1 MQYTKIS
8 HMTPAERVEALTASL
23 VSLSSVNGTVGE
35 GTKADFIKE
44 VITSYPY
51 FQENPSHVW
60 EQAIPND
67 PYNRKNIFAFIKGH
81 GESRNTVIYHAH
93 LDTVGIEDFG
103 PLKDIAFDC
112 EKLAEYFSRYE
123 FDQDVQRDAKS
134 GDWMFGRGSV
144 DMQSGIAVHLANLLH
159 FSENLETLPGNVL
172 FMANPDEE
180 SQHSG
185 ILASISE
192 LNWLKKEKQLHYLAA
207 INTDFITPLYD
218 GDQTRYIYTGAAG
231 KLLPCFYI
239 YGREVHVGDTL
250 AGIDPNFIS
259 SEITSRLHNNI
270 HLAEKVE
277 GELVLPPSCLYQRDN
292 KESYNVQTA
301 VSTSLYFNCFIYE
314 RTAKEMM
321 DLLIEVT
328 EEACRETERKLSDY
342 YEEYE
347 REPTCQRNIYHGAFK
362 CIAWSNT

>member
-8 HMTPAERVEALTASL
+8 HMNPAERVEALTASL

-67 PYNRKNIFAFIKGH
+67 PYKRKNIFAFIKGH

-134 GDWMFGRGSV
+134 GEWMFGRGSV

-192 LNWLKKEKQLHYLAA
+192 LNRLKKKNSFTIWLLL
-207 INTDFITPLYD
+207 IRI
-218 GDQTRYIYTGAAG
+218 
-231 KLLPCFYI
+231 LLPRFTMVI
-239 YGREVHVGDTL
+239 RQDISIPEPRENCCL
-250 AGIDPNFIS
+250 AFTFTGVKSMLAIHWQGLTQIS
-259 SEITSRLHNNI
+259 F
-270 HLAEKVE
+270 HLK
-277 GELVLPPSCLYQRDN
+277 SQ
-292 KESYNVQTA
+292 A
-301 VSTSLYFNCFIYE
+301 VSTITSIWQKRLKGSWFCPHPVCISVITRNPIMCKRLSAPACISIVLFM
-314 RTAKEMM
+314 KEQQ
-321 DLLIEVT
+321 
-328 EEACRETERKLSDY
+328 K
-342 YEEYE
+342 
-347 REPTCQRNIYHGAFK
+347 K
-362 CIAWSNT
+362 

>member
-1 MQYTKIS
+1 MLYTKIS
-8 HMTPAERVEALTASL
+8 HMKTAERVEALTTSL

-35 GTKADFIKE
+35 GTKANFIKE
-44 VITSYPY
+44 VIMSYPY
-51 FQENPSHVW
+51 FQENPGHVW
-60 EQAIPND
+60 EQVIPND
-67 PYNRKNIFAFIKGH
+67 PYNRKNIFAFIEGH

-112 EKLAEYFSRYE
+112 EKLADYFSRYE

-134 GDWMFGRGSV
+134 GEWMFGRGSV

-159 FSENLETLPGNVL
+159 FSENLDTLPGNLL

-185 ILASISE
+185 VLASISE
-192 LNWLKKEKQLHYLAA
+192 LNRLKKEKQLHYLAA

-218 GDQTRYIYTGAAG
+218 GDKTRYIYTGAAG

-250 AGIDPNFIS
+250 AGIDPNLIS
-259 SEITSRLHNNI
+259 SEITRRLHNNI
-270 HLAEKVE
+270 QLAERIE

-301 VSTSLYFNCFIYE
+301 VSSCLYFNYFIYE
-314 RTAKEMM
+314 RTAKEIM

-328 EEACRETERKLSDY
+328 EEACGDIEQKLSDY
-342 YEEYE
+342 YE
-347 REPTCQRNIYHGAFK
+347 
-362 CIAWSNT
+362 